1 MCYHLILLLL
11 LNNSLALAIMTGMTG
26 MTAHALVPS
35 QVPGAR
41 RHVVNA
47 KKEDTTKAL
56 HYATHANNDKNGG
69 DLEAGD
75 QVVYTSLDISNELPS
90 NPSNDNNDNASAASS
105 STSSSTTKNRKR
117 ISIPRTGNLPDIH
130 WRAISMSHLRAH
142 PNFQPLP
149 PPSHISS
156 LPTKEHVRNFRQ
168 DSWQWDYLHTGRCTT
183 SQCAAALGFLE
194 PRAARFLGIPSSLR
208 RGGSGA
214 WERLRQV
221 VDDDVDVD
229 LKGLEGVLCEGRTGC
244 DTPSVLDDN
253 NNNGNHGEKRGDTT
267 VRRWRPTS
275 KESER
280 IWIPAHRL
288 HNGLRTKPFPFTAKY
303 IPNLTNDE
311 LYTRKLYL
319 QRTHGTPSPMKTRMQ
334 WGNAQEA
341 TSVLTALN
349 YFCDVDRRTT
359 IHEVGMCGAGFDD
372 GEDEVLQGVKIG
384 ASPDAIIC
392 HGNGTVEV
400 LEVKN
405 HCPFVWNRISPHYG
419 NVKKSSNKKKK
430 NKGKKKGK
438 NKKKEVEDDEDDE
451 QQKGGGHDGGPKHYL
466 IRDFQLERR
475 IPTAYIPQLMMEMLC
490 VGDAVD
496 LDNDN
501 DDAHNS
507 ASRTPICT
515 SAVMVR
521 QTATKGAILLRLQ
534 RDEEWIQEM
543 KYYLGRFQSEFVNTG
558 KVPADNF
565 FYDSDPNSRY
575 HKFLQRT
582 IELSESVEQVAFI
595 DHSGVQR
602 MVLERSRRTKGSS
615 PLHHKVPLFLDR
627 VNEGE

>member
-1 MCYHLILLLL
+1 
-11 LNNSLALAIMTGMTG
+11 
-26 MTAHALVPS
+26 V
-35 QVPGAR
+35 
-41 RHVVNA
+41 
-47 KKEDTTKAL
+47 
-56 HYATHANNDKNGG
+56 
-69 DLEAGD
+69 
-75 QVVYTSLDISNELPS
+75 
-90 NPSNDNNDNASAASS
+90 
-105 STSSSTTKNRKR
+105 
-117 ISIPRTGNLPDIH
+117 
-130 WRAISMSHLRAH
+130 
-142 PNFQPLP
+142 
-149 PPSHISS
+149 
-156 LPTKEHVRNFRQ
+156 
-168 DSWQWDYLHTGRCTT
+168 
-183 SQCAAALGFLE
+183 
-194 PRAARFLGIPSSLR
+194 
-208 RGGSGA
+208 
-214 WERLRQV
+214 
-221 VDDDVDVD
+221 DVDVD
-229 LKGLEGVLCEGRTGC
+229 VEGLEDTLCEGRRRGC
-244 DTPSVLDDN
+244 DTPAVLDDN
-253 NNNGNHGEKRGDTT
+253 NNDDDGEERGETIT
-267 VRRWRPTS
+267 KGLRWKPS
-275 KESER
+275 PKESER

-311 LYTRKLYL
+311 LYARKLYL
-319 QRTHGTPSPMKTRMQ
+319 QQNHGTPSPMKTRMQ

-372 GEDEVLQGVKIG
+372 SEDELLQGVKIG

-419 NVKKSSNKKKK
+419 NIKKKSSSNKNRKK
-430 NKGKKKGK
+430 NKGKKKGR
-438 NKKKEVEDDEDDE
+438 NKKKEEVEDDDDDDE
-451 QQKGGGHDGGPKHYL
+451 RKDGGDDDGGPKHYL

-496 LDNDN
+496 LDDN
-501 DDAHNS
+501 DDAGNPAS
-507 ASRTPICT
+507 SRTPICT

-558 KVPADNF
+558 RVPTDNF

-582 IELSESVEQVAFI
+582 RELSESVEQVAFI

-627 VNEGE
+627 VDEGE